1 MAAGA
6 DKLIAFD
13 PPGAIGLVAD
23 APVAFLRFDETD
35 TAIPPK
41 DAAGAV
47 NDLLPFTGGAIPVV
61 ADGACGRARVF
72 DPTLLTGFIS
82 TDLAGQSSLVTRD
95 CTIQAILRIDAVG
108 QNSYGQPGTIVARG
122 IGGSTAQNCS
132 YALEVTIVNPAAFL
146 CSMRWVWHD
155 TSGTQKIQTGAQF
168 SLAQPGTGFTLLTAT
183 RRWVSP
189 TSVLLR
195 YYIGDVLLGEVAS
208 ADGSIGGGTPGKFLV
223 GCRPQ
228 GAQNNFLAGAI
239 DELMVLDREITRE
252 EIEATWLRIT
262 RYQPLGYQLLREMHD
277 PGFPLPTDPG
287 SNVQRDLRLIGNSL
301 GFAAAKMEDIR
312 QNILPQ
318 HAYGSVLE
326 DWEEVV
332 RSTPAPSQDVDTR
345 RSRVLAR
352 IRQRRGCTIP
362 GLEDSLVGL
371 LGGADV
377 SDLQFLAFSND
388 VASDFTTIDPLRW
401 DTAPSTSAISVV
413 SGAAS
418 FQPGVGSFFMDGA
431 TWPPTWIRM
440 RQTVGGNGKQ
450 AHQLVKLVWTTPQA
464 QAEAGIYFE
473 NAITRDYLL
482 LGLRDVG
489 GSFRVETESF
499 IAGVSQGV
507 VQQAII
513 GANPAAIWL
522 HLYQTTTDGTW
533 QAAWS
538 TTSPTTGYTVSGS
551 ITHPT
556 AAYWGGCYLRG
567 ISVLG
572 AGPRADFDDH
582 VMRSPFGG
590 RPFNAYVFLDRALG
604 FKPDIAGADAVI
616 SSIRHAFTH
625 AAFITSRSM
634 LTDDIDSG
642 CGLVPCGG
650 Y

>member
-6 DKLIAFD
+6 DRVISFD

-23 APVAFLRFDETD
+23 APTVLFRFDETD
-35 TAIPPK
+35 TAVPPK

-47 NDLLPFTGGAIPVV
+47 DDLLPFSGGIVPVV
-61 ADGACGRARVF
+61 ADGVCGRARVF
-72 DPTLLTGFIS
+72 DPTLFTGFIS
-82 TDLAGQSSLVTRD
+82 TDLAGASSLVTRD
-95 CTIQAILRIDAVG
+95 CTIQAILRIDAVA
-108 QNSYGQPGTIVARG
+108 QNAYGQPGTVVARG
-122 IGGSTAQNCS
+122 IGGSLAQYCA
-132 YALEVTIVNPAAFL
+132 YALEVTIVNPATFL

-155 TSGTQKIQTGAQF
+155 TAGVQKIQTGAQF
-168 SLAQPGTGFTLLTAT
+168 TLASPGTKFTMLTAT

-195 YYIGDVLLGEVAS
+195 YYIGDVLLGEVSS

-223 GCRPQ
+223 GARPQ
-228 GAQNNFLAGAI
+228 GAQNNHLAGTV
-239 DELMVLDREITRE
+239 DELMVLDREITHE

-301 GFAAAKMEDIR
+301 GYAAALFEDIR

-332 RSTPAPSQDVDTR
+332 RSTPAPSQDIDTR
-345 RSRVLAR
+345 RSRVLAH
-352 IRQRRGCTIP
+352 IRQRRGCSIP

-377 SDLQFLAFSND
+377 SDLEFIAFDNTVRDSFATLD
-388 VASDFTTIDPLRW
+388 SLRW
-401 DTAPSTSAISVV
+401 DITPSSAVSLV

-418 FQPGVGSFFMDGA
+418 FQPGAGSFFMDGA
-431 TWPPTWIRM
+431 TWPPTWITM
-440 RQTVGGNGKQ
+440 RQTVGGSGKQ
-450 AHQLVKLVWTTPQA
+450 AHQLSKLVWTTPQA
-464 QAEAGIYFE
+464 NAEAGIYFE

-489 GSFRVETESF
+489 GSFRIETESF

-522 HLYQTTTDGTW
+522 HLYQTTVDGTW

-538 TTSPTTGYTVSGS
+538 TTSATTGFSVSGN

-556 AAYWGGCYLRG
+556 TAHWGGCYLRG
-567 ISVLG
+567 ISALG
-572 AGPRADFDDH
+572 SAPRADFDDH
-582 VMRSPFGG
+582 VLRSPFGS
-590 RPFNAYVFLDRALG
+590 RPFNAYVLLDRALG
-604 FKPDIAGADAVI
+604 FTPDVAGADAVI
-616 SSIRHAFTH
+616 LSIRHAFTH
-625 AAFITSRSM
+625 AAFITSRAM
-634 LTDDIDSG
+634 LCDDLDSG
-642 CGLVPCGG
+642 CGMAPCGG